1 MIRYLSGWGA
11 GACHQEQERLSDG
24 PTASVS
30 ERDSHTYHA
39 CSPEVL
45 VVRAGTWLTA
55 WQGSLNVLCLRCRLA
70 ATSKRRLFLTGGPQC
85 VCSFINLRYVS
96 T

>member
-1 MIRYLSGWGA
+1 VIRYLSGWGA